1 MKAIKTP
8 TKVNVKHELK
18 YDYEKSGDKVRVTE
32 ESDAISRSAYIG
44 QETPT
49 KGGIVHELKLDSQKF
64 AEKTVTHT
72 HHEHLEDETV
82 HGTEVDDPE
91 TEGDDVL
98 TGKDNGAK
106 HYFYGLGGDD
116 TFYAT
121 RGVDEFHGTN
131 RDEDNGG
138 DTVTYE
144 E

>member
-49 KGGIVHELKLDSQKF
+49 KGGIVHELNLNPQKF
-64 AEKTVTHT
+64 AEQTVTHT
-72 HHEHLEDETV
+72 YDSLLEDVIIE
-82 HGTEVDDPE
+82 GTAGDDPE

-98 TGKDNGAK
+98 RGEDNGAK
-106 HYFYGLGGDD
+106 HFFYGLGGDD

-121 RGVDEFHGTN
+121 RGVDEFHGTDD
-131 RDEDNGG
+131 DEDNGG
-138 DTVTYE
+138 DTVIYE
-144 E
+144 